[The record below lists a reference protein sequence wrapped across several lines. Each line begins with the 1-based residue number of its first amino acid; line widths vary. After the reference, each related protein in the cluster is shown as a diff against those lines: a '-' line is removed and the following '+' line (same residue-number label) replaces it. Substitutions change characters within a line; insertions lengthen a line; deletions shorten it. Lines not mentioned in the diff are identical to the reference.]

1 MGWCLYCKC
10 MIQPKQKIHPLPL
23 FGSDRLLFQHMLK
36 LCIQAALMCHTAIFI
51 PSQEIVQWRN
61 DEQHNITE
69 LNFST
74 QWLQWWISIF
84 FMHGSHSHGKHC
96 NVLIS
101 RSKKSHGNF
110 FSEDNYYFI
119 HVISTWHADGN
130 PSSNLANTVYVFFWS
145 QWMFLLHIQKN
156 CDFFSLTFTVR
167 CFEFQML
174 QIRFPVQ
181 CGEVHAFTFGNAVTY
196 LCDITME
203 PKVWE
208 HHS

>member
-1 MGWCLYCKC
+1 MHDPAKAEDSSIATFLDQTDFSSNIC
-10 MIQPKQKIHPLPL
+10 QN
-23 FGSDRLLFQHMLK
+23 S
-36 LCIQAALMCHTAIFI
+36 ALMCHTSIFI

-110 FSEDNYYFI
+110 FSEDNNFI
-119 HVISTWHADGN
+119 QVISTWCN
-130 PSSNLANTVYVFFWS
+130 PSSKYCMRFFLIS
-145 QWMFLLHIQKN
+145 VNVSASHSEKQWFFFLTL
-156 CDFFSLTFTVR
+156 TVR
-167 CFEFQML
+167 CFVF
-174 QIRFPVQ
+174 
-181 CGEVHAFTFGNAVTY
+181 
-196 LCDITME
+196 
-203 PKVWE
+203 
-208 HHS
+208 